1 MAKCNH
7 FRFQIKINILK
18 IYPGV
23 QPGLPTSKDHP
34 RTINSWPEWGA
45 SMLATECDDDNFE
58 MLLTVFTI

>member
-34 RTINSWPEWGA
+34 RTINSGPEWGA
-45 SMLATECDDDNFE
+45 SMLVTDFGAG
-58 MLLTVFTI
+58 M